1 MQGCLNIYSRM
12 PEKHIKPGLK
22 IPDQLRLRHLSAAE
36 GCFHRIGKLR
46 IIQFCQPV
54 IMHYAINSLSFFLR
68 HIIRISFQIP
78 CCLLH
83 RNSEKDSGRERSNV
97 QPWGNPPSEDQCKF
111 QIQGSPDQLHILS
124 VSFQGKR
131 TVR

>member
-46 IIQFCQPV
+46 IIQFCQSV
-54 IMHYAINSLSFFLR
+54 IMKKILDGKGAMFSLGATPF
-68 HIIRISFQIP
+68 
-78 CCLLH
+78 
-83 RNSEKDSGRERSNV
+83 
-97 QPWGNPPSEDQCKF
+97 
-111 QIQGSPDQLHILS
+111 
-124 VSFQGKR
+124 
-131 TVR
+131 